1 MSIRPGVIFLS
12 LVLTAG
18 GGALFQSEA
27 RSLPDD
33 DDASATKSSDLPTGM
48 RITPTAAPGARFS
61 ALNPDLPGSPEFT
74 AGQAVS
80 TAISP
85 NGNTLLI
92 LTSGY
97 NIRYDSNGNLVPEES
112 NEYVFVYD
120 IRAQPPR
127 KTQVLQVR
135 VAFNGLTWNPNGTE
149 FYVSGGEADVV
160 RLFARQGDMW
170 REAGAPVALGHA
182 AGLGL
187 AVRPEVAGIAVNAA
201 GSRLIAVNYEN
212 DSISIVDIA
221 SREKI
226 AGVDLGPGQS
236 EGSEKGVA
244 GGEYPLCGVFH
255 SGGQGYMSGV
265 ASRLYEGQG

>member
-1 MSIRPGVIFLS
+1 MSIRPGVRWLAWA
-12 LVLTAG
+12 LTGG
-18 GGALFQSEA
+18 GGAVVGSEA

-33 DDASATKSSDLPTGM
+33 DDASTAKSSDLPTGM

-61 ALNPDLPGSPEFT
+61 ALNPDLHGSPEFT

-85 NGNTLLI
+85 DGNTLLI

-97 NIRYDSNGNLVPEES
+97 NIRYDSNGNLVPQES

-120 IRAQPPR
+120 ISSQPPR

-160 RLFARQGDMW
+160 RLFPRQ
-170 REAGAPVALGHA
+170 V
-182 AGLGL
+182 
-187 AVRPEVAGIAVNAA
+187 
-201 GSRLIAVNYEN
+201 
-212 DSISIVDIA
+212 
-221 SREKI
+221 
-226 AGVDLGPGQS
+226 
-236 EGSEKGVA
+236 
-244 GGEYPLCGVFH
+244 
-255 SGGQGYMSGV
+255 
-265 ASRLYEGQG
+265 